1 MAVWL
6 KHLHMTMAVLTIAG
20 FLLRGFWAWRAPR
33 LLALKPVRV
42 VPHVVDTV
50 LLASAIALLFA
61 YGWNPLDHGW
71 LVAKIGLLLVYIGLG
86 MAALKPRFAPPVR
99 VAAFLG
105 AVAVFAWIVLI
116 ARAHRFVPLAG

>member
-6 KHLHMTMAVLTIAG
+6 KHLHMTMAALTIAG
-20 FLLRGFWAWRAPR
+20 FLLRGFWAWRVPR
-33 LLALKPVRV
+33 LLALKPVRIG
-42 VPHVVDTV
+42 PHVIDTV
-50 LLASAIALLFA
+50 LLASAVALLFA

-71 LVAKIGLLLVYIGLG
+71 LMAKIGLLLVYIGLG

-99 VAAFLG
+99 FAAFLG